1 MKNFYVNNADQDK
14 EIYAKVSES
23 DVSWFVKVILLVSML
38 LIANSLRAQVTITG
52 STWDALSV
60 TSANAPGFKNWGSG
74 VITLTDTTTTTGN
87 CSAGAVHETSGYN
100 PTTNFSRCFKV
111 FFGCPGNDQ
120 IGTLDGGGCPSCPY
134 TDFNGDG
141 MAFSFWKNTATYN
154 INAGTAC
161 GGGLGYD
168 NALSDAK
175 TITIEFDTYSSL
187 GTSTVDGSYGGG
199 APGSGI
205 NDEISVHNN
214 HESNDLGLVN
224 VGTGGTS
231 NAGNLEDG
239 LQHDVCISYN
249 ATSFVL
255 SVTIDGTPRMTTNL
269 GATNNLNTYFAG
281 ATLNYSWSAGKYGA
295 NNMQTIGPAGSNLF
309 GVIGHNPCTNVVMP
323 VSMISFTGNLI
334 DEAVHLNWTT
344 ATEIN
349 NHKFI
354 IERSSDML
362 TWNAIG
368 EVDGAG
374 NSSAVLNYQYIDYAP
389 LKGNS
394 YYRLRQID
402 YNGMFAYTNSVV
414 IQTITQSTNIS
425 IAPNPFDD
433 VIAIQSNIIGE
444 INISIFDVLG
454 RLMYQ
459 SMETSNGLL
468 KIQPALPAGTY
479 IISIGTD
486 SFVEQHKIIKK

>member
-1 MKNFYVNNADQDK
+1 MS
-14 EIYAKVSES
+14 I
-23 DVSWFVKVILLVSML
+23 
-38 LIANSLRAQVTITG
+38 
-52 STWDALSV
+52 
-60 TSANAPGFKNWGSG
+60 
-74 VITLTDTTTTTGN
+74 
-87 CSAGAVHETSGYN
+87 
-100 PTTNFSRCFKV
+100 
-111 FFGCPGNDQ
+111 
-120 IGTLDGGGCPSCPY
+120 PY

-141 MAFSFWKNTATYN
+141 MAFSFWKNSATYN

-175 TITIEFDTYSSL
+175 TISIEFDTYSSL

-199 APGSGI
+199 GPGSGI

-269 GATNNLNTYFAG
+269 GAANNLNTYFAG

-295 NNMQTIGPAGSNLF
+295 NNMQTIGPAGSNIF
-309 GVIGHNPCTNVVMP
+309 GTFGHNPCTNAVLP
-323 VSMISFTGNLI
+323 VSMISFTGKLI
-334 DEAVHLNWTT
+334 NETVPLHWVT

-362 TWNAIG
+362 TWDAIG
-368 EVDGAG
+368 EVAGGG
-374 NSSAVLNYQYIDYAP
+374 NSTTTLNYHFTDYAP
-389 LKGNS
+389 LNGNA

-402 YNGMFAYTNSVV
+402 FNGDFVYSTILVV
-414 IQTITQSTNIS
+414 QAKSQLANIS

-433 VIAIQSNIIGE
+433 AIAIQSTIIGE
-444 INISIFDVLG
+444 MNISIFDVLG
-454 RLMYQ
+454 RLIYQ
-459 SMETSNGLL
+459 SVETSNGLVSI
-468 KIQPALPAGTY
+468 KPELPSGTY

-486 SFVEQHKIIKK
+486 SFVEKQKIIKK